1 MAKKDKPKIA
11 QPKFDYQ
18 QPSPPRVIL
27 AALEPTRPEA
37 QAPQAKPLES
47 PPEAPETLAPRDA
60 APEPQIGLTG
70 LGSAGAAMAGT
81 GVAGFPAI
89 GPGSGVIATGAG
101 FAPTAQT
108 SGPRS

>member
-18 QPSPPRVIL
+18 QPSPPRVI
-27 AALEPTRPEA
+27 PNPERSDHRGVWDH
-37 QAPQAKPLES
+37 PVKPSES
-47 PPEAPETLAPRDA
+47 PPEAPETPAPRDA
-60 APEPQIGLTG
+60 APEPLIGLTG

-89 GPGSGVIATGAG
+89 GPGSGQIATGAG
-101 FAPTAQT
+101 QAPNAAT
-108 SGPRS
+108 SGPLS